1 MDLKEVMDKLWD
13 WFWPILLALT
23 IVGALVLDFNA
34 CLEKERAKDIRKAKM
49 EALQRRIDE
58 VNRKSDE
65 LNKQLEALLK
75 GLRR

>member
-1 MDLKEVMDKLWD
+1 MDKLWD

-34 CLEKERAKDIRKAKM
+34 YLEKERAKDIRNAEM

>member
-1 MDLKEVMDKLWD
+1 MKKYD
-13 WFWPILLALT
+13 ALY
-23 IVGALVLDFNA
+23 IFVGIAKDDALNA
-34 CLEKERAKDIRKAKM
+34 YLEKERAKDIRNAEM

-75 GLRR
+75 GLLR

>member
-1 MDLKEVMDKLWD
+1 MDKLWD

-23 IVGALVLDFNA
+23 IAGALVLDFNA
-34 CLEKERAKDIRKAKM
+34 YLEQERAKDIRNAEM

-58 VNRKSDE
+58 VNRKSEE
-65 LNKQLEALLK
+65 LNKQLDALLK

>member
-1 MDLKEVMDKLWD
+1 MDKLWD

-34 CLEKERAKDIRKAKM
+34 YLEEERAKDIRNAEM